1 MNNPGETMIE
11 HWDDTRWGPLNQK
24 NMRRKLVD
32 DGYPSVSCYTYPRG
46 TVFAEHTHPVDKK
59 DAVLE
64 GEFAI
69 TIEGEEFLLRAG
81 DVIKVPSE
89 TVHQAE
95 VRGSTPVVS
104 LDAAKGLK

>member
-1 MNNPGETMIE
+1 MIE

>member
-1 MNNPGETMIE
+1 MIE
-11 HWDDTRWGPLNQK
+11 HWDESSWGPLNQE
-24 NMRRKLVD
+24 NMRRKLID

-46 TVFAEHTHPVDKK
+46 TVFAEHTHRVDKK

-89 TVHQAE
+89 TIHQAE

>member
-1 MNNPGETMIE
+1 MNQE
-11 HWDDTRWGPLNQK
+11 
-24 NMRRKLVD
+24 NMRRKLID

-64 GEFAI
+64 GKFAI

-81 DVIKVPSE
+81 DVIKIPSN
-89 TVHQAE
+89 TIHQAE
-95 VRGSTPVVS
+95 VKGNIPVVS
-104 LDAAKGLK
+104 LDAARELK

>member
-1 MNNPGETMIE
+1 MIE

-69 TIEGEEFLLRAG
+69 TIEGEEFLLKAG